1 MANKKVEIV
10 GLDNL
15 KKKFKSIDTN
25 TAQQIKA
32 QVLKSGLKIESA
44 AKDKAPVDT
53 GRLRAAIET
62 KVSNGGFTY
71 EVYPT
76 VTYAAALEF
85 GTRAHFPP
93 PAALAG
99 WARRHGMSGKEYLI
113 ARAVS
118 RKGTKKQPFL
128 FPAYEDEKDKFV
140 NAIRSILKGV
150 R

>member
-1 MANKKVEIV
+1 MAEKHVEVI
-10 GLDNL
+10 GLDGL
-15 KKKFKSIDTN
+15 KRKFKSIDTN

-53 GRLRAAIET
+53 GRLRAAIDT
-62 KVSNGGFTY
+62 KISNGGFTY

-128 FPAYEDEKDKFV
+128 FPAYEAEKDNFINGIKD
-140 NAIRSILKGV
+140 ILKGV